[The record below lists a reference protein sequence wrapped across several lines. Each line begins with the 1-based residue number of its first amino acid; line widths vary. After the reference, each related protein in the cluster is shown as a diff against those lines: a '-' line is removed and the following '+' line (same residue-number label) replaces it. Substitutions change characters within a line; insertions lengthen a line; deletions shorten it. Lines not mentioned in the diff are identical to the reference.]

1 MRVVR
6 TNVGTCLG
14 LAAALA
20 ASTAAGAD
28 AQYLSPQS
36 PPAYGAAPLAL
47 NRPTALRGVAGGPV
61 SLSSV
66 DGGCLGYAQP
76 MPSHILNVSPGT
88 SQVRLGAVSD
98 TDTTL
103 MVQTPDG
110 RILCDD
116 DGGDGLNP
124 LLDFAA
130 SPGQYR
136 VWVGSYSPST
146 GGPYNLEATAI
157 GAGPPSQPLQGALF
171 GAIDMTAGARPDPMV
186 LQGNF
191 GGPIPAGNID
201 GNCRG
206 WITGPPSHIVNAR
219 SGFRNLRFVGSAGSD
234 TTLVVRYPDGHVQCD
249 DDSGGAANPL
259 VEGPTG
265 PGQIL
270 VWVGSYASGS
280 TGRYMLGVTTVPGVN
295 YSNLGAPVGPPP
307 VVVAPPPV
315 IVTPPPSG
323 IPPVTARVD
332 LLPRIPVTLIGPGMA
347 LGTVA
352 VWSPRGG
359 SPVEVGIQRSRSGYT
374 VYAVINGQMQT
385 VAELPPAFVEQTLVT
400 VTQRDGQRVLVRAE
414 QAPNGS
420 VAGQQALM
428 LVQMV
433 NGLPT
438 IAEQWIGAFG
448 AAAPRWAR

>member
-20 ASTAAGAD
+20 ASTAAGVE

-36 PPAYGAAPLAL
+36 PPAYGSAPLAP
-47 NRPTALRGVAGGPV
+47 NRPTVLRGLAGGPV

-66 DGGCLGYAQP
+66 DGSCRGYAQP
-76 MPSHILNVSPGT
+76 MPSHILNVPPGT
-88 SQVRLGAVSD
+88 AQVAIGASSD
-98 TDTTL
+98 VDTTL

-116 DGGDGLNP
+116 DGGPVGMNP
-124 LLDFAA
+124 LLQFPAV
-130 SPGQYR
+130 PGQYR
-136 VWVGSYSPST
+136 VWVGTYSSSR
-146 GGPYNLEATAI
+146 GGPYNLEASAFG
-157 GAGPPSQPLQGALF
+157 GAPPPVQPQGALY
-171 GAIDMTAGARPDPMV
+171 GAIEMSAGARPDPMV

-191 GGPIPAGNID
+191 GGPVQASNLD
-201 GNCRG
+201 GSCRG
-206 WITGPPSHIVNAR
+206 WISGPPSHIVNAR
-219 SGFRNLRFVGSAGSD
+219 TPFQNLRFVGSAGSD
-234 TTLVVRYPDGHVQCD
+234 TTLVVRYPDGRIACD

-270 VWVGSYASGS
+270 VWVGSYSSGNS
-280 TGRYMLGVTTVPGVN
+280 GPYMLGVTTVPGVN
-295 YSNLGAPVGPPP
+295 YGNLTSP
-307 VVVAPPPV
+307 VAPPPV
-315 IVTPPPSG
+315 ITPPPVVVTPPPSG
-323 IPPVTARVD
+323 IPQVTARVD
-332 LLPRIPVTLIGPGMA
+332 LLPRIPVTLIGPGMS

-359 SPVEVGIQRSRSGYT
+359 APVEVGIQRLRNSYS

-385 VAELPPAFVEQTLVT
+385 VAELPPAFVEQSVVT

-414 QAPNGS
+414 QAPSGS
-420 VAGQQALM
+420 DAGQQALM

-433 NGLPT
+433 NGVPA